1 MKNKQSSF
9 IHGVHPLQEALKS
22 GKRRCHK
29 VIVDEGKQNST
40 IRSILK
46 ICETRGITVETLSKG
61 VFRKKYGTGS
71 AQGIIGQFS
80 SKEML
85 DIDELITQAYKD
97 SSMPTLVMLDGIQDP
112 QNMGAIIRSAEV
124 LGVQGIIIP
133 KRRTAPINET
143 VTKCSAGAV
152 ETLPIATTENFSQ
165 TIEELKRAKFWIV
178 GVDMSGDQL
187 CGQFQFDMPTVLV
200 IGGEEKGIRPLIKK
214 SCDFTVSIP
223 MEGQINSLNVA
234 AAGAIVFYEILRQK
248 KNRDV
253 AINK

>member
-1 MKNKQSSF
+1 LKNKQPSF

-22 GKRRCHK
+22 GNRHCHK
-29 VIVDEGKQNST
+29 VIVDEGKQNSA
-40 IRSILK
+40 IRSIIE
-46 ICETRGITVETLSKG
+46 ICEARQITIETLSKG

-71 AQGIIGQFS
+71 SQGIIGQFS

-85 DIDELITQAYKD
+85 DLDGLIIQAFKENPL
-97 SSMPTLVMLDGIQDP
+97 PTLVMLDGIQDP

-124 LGVQGIIIP
+124 LGIQGIIIP

-143 VTKCSAGAV
+143 VTKCAAGAV
-152 ETLPIATTENFSQ
+152 ETLHIATTENFSQ
-165 TIEELKRAKFWIV
+165 AIEELKKAKFWVV
-178 GVDMSGDQL
+178 GVDMSGDQQ

-234 AAGAIVFYEILRQK
+234 AASAILFYEILRQK
-248 KNRDV
+248 KNRDLSV
-253 AINK
+253 KK

>member
-1 MKNKQSSF
+1 MKNKSSSF
-9 IHGVHPLQEALKS
+9 IHGVHPILEALKS
-22 GKRRCHK
+22 RNRHCHK
-29 VIVDEGKQNST
+29 IIVDEGKHNPA
-40 IRSILK
+40 IRSILEV
-46 ICETRGITVETLSKG
+46 CEARGIRVESINKN

-71 AQGIIGQFS
+71 SQGIIGQFS
-80 SKEML
+80 SKEIL
-85 DIDELITQAYKD
+85 DIDEMIVQAYKKN
-97 SSMPTLVMLDGIQDP
+97 SLPTLVMLDGIQDP

-124 LGVQGIIIP
+124 LGIQGIIIP

-152 ETLPIATTENFSQ
+152 ETLPIATIENFSQ
-165 TIEELKRAKFWIV
+165 TIEELKKAKFWVV
-178 GVDMSGDQL
+178 GVDMSGDQH

-234 AAGAIVFYEILRQK
+234 AAGAILFYEILRQK
-248 KNRDV
+248 KSRGL
-253 AINK
+253 